1 MKLSAF
7 QFELPNTL
15 LAQHPAPSRD
25 ESRLM
30 VLNRKEET
38 IEHHTFKD
46 VINYFDAGDVMVL
59 NNTKVFPA
67 RLFGNKEKTG
77 ARIEVFL
84 LRELN
89 QEQRLWD
96 VLVDPARK
104 IRIGNKLYFGSDE
117 SLVAEVIDNTTSRG
131 RTLRFLFDGSYD
143 EFRTKLTELGQTPL
157 PKYINRPI
165 EEEDQDRYQTIYA
178 KHEGAVAAPTA
189 GLHFSKHLLKKL
201 EIKGI
206 DFAELTLHVGLGT
219 FSAVEVEDLSKH
231 KMDSEELIID
241 ALAVAKV
248 NKAKAEKRRICAV
261 GTTSMRGL
269 ESSVTSKGLLNEYNG
284 WTHKFIFPPFDFS
297 IANSMITNFH
307 TPKSTLLMMVS
318 AFADPDFI
326 KHAYSVAIKEKYN
339 FYSYGDAMLVI

>member
-1 MKLSAF
+1 MKLSDF
-7 QFELPNTL
+7 QFDLPKTL
-15 LAQHPAPSRD
+15 LAQRPSPDRD

-30 VLNRKEET
+30 VLNRKEEK
-38 IEHHTFKD
+38 IEHHVFKD
-46 VINYFDAGDVMVL
+46 IINYFDEGDVMVL

-104 IRIGNKLYFGSDE
+104 IRIGNKLYFGEDD

-131 RTLRFLFDGSYD
+131 RTLRFLFDGNYD
-143 EFRTKLTELGQTPL
+143 QFRLKLKELGQTPL
-157 PKYINRPI
+157 PKYINRPL
-165 EEEDQDRYQTIYA
+165 EDEDQERYQTIYA

-189 GLHFSKHLLKKL
+189 GLHFSKHLLKRL

-206 DFAELTLHVGLGT
+206 DIAELTLHVGLGT
-219 FSAVEVEDLSKH
+219 FSPVEVEDLSKH

-241 ALAVAKV
+241 NIAVEKV
-248 NKAKAEKRRICAV
+248 NRAWLDKKKICAV
-261 GTTSMRGL
+261 GTTVMRGL
-269 ESSVTSKGLLNEYNG
+269 ESSVSSSGMLNQYEG
-284 WTHKFIFPPFDFS
+284 WTHKFIFPPYDFS
-297 IANSMITNFH
+297 IANCMITNFH
-307 TPKSTLLMMVS
+307 TPKSTLMMMVS
-318 AFADPDFI
+318 AFASTDFI
-326 KHAYSVAIKEKYN
+326 KHAYKTAIKEKYN
-339 FYSYGDAMLVI
+339 FYSYGDAMLII